1 MTKADIVR
9 TLAEEVGLTRREA
22 AQRRTRELRNPI
34 RVAAAAAL
42 LFAAVAVP
50 AQAQSPAAKN
60 VVIGYSAPGLVGAQL
75 QIQQGLV
82 NAAEAKGWKV
92 LTTTS
97 NNDANKQ
104 LNDINDYIA
113 QGVTAIVAV
122 PEDSAGICN
131 AVQAAT
137 AAKIPFY
144 TIDRSP
150 SGCKINLTVL
160 SDNYL
165 GGQQS
170 GQAVVD
176 LLTKRY
182 GEPKGTVLEI
192 TGNLAQNVAQLRGG
206 GFEDVLKKYPN
217 ITLITKPGNWDAATG
232 VSIVTDVVSAQAVD
246 AIYMHSDCVYMP
258 GTLQTLQQLGKLV
271 PRDQPTHIYLT
282 GVDGC
287 LQTLDAIR
295 AGQADQSSNQP
306 IPDFGTL
313 AAQYIEQELAGK
325 PVQPGQVVQAGALWS
340 PAHIDASTVG
350 PQLFLATTSVGPDN
364 VNDARLWGNI
374 EGANA
379 KASPAPSP
387 AASSK

>member
-1 MTKADIVR
+1 MRKTI
-9 TLAEEVGLTRREA
+9 
-22 AQRRTRELRNPI
+22 Q
-34 RVAAAAAL
+34 VAAATAL
-42 LFAAVAVP
+42 LISALGVVP
-50 AQAQSPAAKN
+50 AQAQDNK

-82 NAAEAKGWKV
+82 SAAEAKGWTV

-104 LNDINDYIA
+104 LNDIKDYIA

-131 AVQAAT
+131 AVQEAKAAN
-137 AAKIPFY
+137 IPFY

-150 SGCKINLTVL
+150 TGCQINLTVL

-165 GGQQS
+165 GGKQS

-206 GFEDVLKKYPN
+206 GFEDVLKSYPN
-217 ITLITKPGNWDAATG
+217 IDLITKPGNWDAATG
-232 VSIVTDVVSAQAVD
+232 VSIVTDVVSAQPVD
-246 AIYMHSDCVYMP
+246 AIYMHSDCVYLP

-271 PRDQPTHIYLT
+271 PRDQPTHIFLT

-313 AAQYIEQELAGK
+313 AAQYIEQELNGT
-325 PVQPGQVVQAGALWS
+325 PVQPGPVVQEGALWS
-340 PAHIDASTVG
+340 PAHMDASDVG

-364 VNDARLWGNI
+364 VNDPRLWGNI

-379 KASPAPSP
+379 APSP
-387 AASSK
+387 AASPQ